1 MILVLRREAE
11 ADILE
16 AFRWYESKRPG
27 LGHAFVN
34 VVDDA
39 FERLA
44 EAPTS
49 FPLAYRDLRRL
60 VLRRFPYVVYFRA
73 VEDSIQVFGVM
84 HGRRDPRVMR
94 RRSVLP

>member
-16 AFRWYESKRPG
+16 AFRWYESKRLG
-27 LGHAFVN
+27 LGHAFVE

-44 EAPTS
+44 EAPS
-49 FPLAYRDLRRL
+49 SVPVAYRDLRRL
-60 VLRRFPYVVYFRA
+60 VLRRFPYVVYFRM
-73 VEDSIQVFGVM
+73 VEDTIQVFGVM
-84 HGRRDPRVMR
+84 HGRRDLRVLR
-94 RRSVLP
+94 RRAVLP

>member
-27 LGHAFVN
+27 LGQAFVN

-39 FERLA
+39 FERLV
-44 EAPTS
+44 EAPSS
-49 FPLAYRDLRRL
+49 FPVAYRDLRRL
-60 VLRRFPYVVYFRA
+60 VLRRVPYVVDFRM
-73 VEDSIQVFGVM
+73 VKETIQC
-84 HGRRDPRVMR
+84 
-94 RRSVLP
+94 SA

>member
-1 MILVLRREAE
+1 VILVLRREAE

-27 LGHAFVN
+27 LGHTFVD
-34 VVDDA
+34 VVDNA

-44 EAPTS
+44 ETPSS
-49 FPLAYRDLRRL
+49 FPVAYRDLRRL
-60 VLRRFPYVVYFRA
+60 VLRRFPYVVYFRV
-73 VEDSIQVFGVM
+73 VEDNIQVFGVM
-84 HGRRDPRVMR
+84 HGRRDPRVLH